1 MSIKVI
7 TYTTNCPITDSTST
21 TAIGTKT
28 ICATLGLG
36 DHLHSELKDGI
47 IGLLIVE
54 NVTVTLYDQDNFM
67 GNKLIIT
74 NNGIQDFPN
83 LGKIDNKGQLII
95 PDLNILLNG
104 TSTWKN
110 NIKSMR
116 IVPINSIIFYTKSN
130 FQGTSLTFTSSS
142 RFNKSSMESLGLK
155 PESIVSIMVNG
166 NMQLMIFNDQNNST
180 TKQFQL
186 ITQSVNDI
194 SQLQYIGANKINWK
208 NNINSVSI
216 STQQNDPRYVTIT
229 ATSSGKSLNLRVN
242 TYDSISLAS
251 LGITGKEIDNITL
264 QPNITVTLANADG
277 VKNVIEGSNT
287 ITSKS
292 LSSIMMPNGLPWH
305 GNIVSIVV
313 APLTLELFGDSADI
327 NSINN
332 YIIQIIFLIILML
345 IWYFNKQ

>member
-1 MSIKVI
+1 
-7 TYTTNCPITDSTST
+7 
-21 TAIGTKT
+21 
-28 ICATLGLG
+28 
-36 DHLHSELKDGI
+36 
-47 IGLLIVE
+47 
-54 NVTVTLYDQDNFM
+54 
-67 GNKLIIT
+67 
-74 NNGIQDFPN
+74 
-83 LGKIDNKGQLII
+83 
-95 PDLNILLNG
+95 
-104 TSTWKN
+104 
-110 NIKSMR
+110 
-116 IVPINSIIFYTKSN
+116 
-130 FQGTSLTFTSSS
+130 
-142 RFNKSSMESLGLK
+142 MESLGLK